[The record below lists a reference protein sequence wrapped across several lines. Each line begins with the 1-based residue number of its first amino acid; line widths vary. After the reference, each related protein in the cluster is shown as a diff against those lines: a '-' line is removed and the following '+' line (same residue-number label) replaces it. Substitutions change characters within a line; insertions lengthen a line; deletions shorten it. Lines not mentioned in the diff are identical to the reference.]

1 MTPARPSSPTRGM
14 AQLDLRA
21 LGRRRGSATRT
32 AAALA
37 ATLLVLAASVPS
49 ADAQPPA
56 APREIRAHFS
66 CSGDKTIDA
75 TFVVGNPASVRLA
88 LSDGRTLSLPQALSA
103 SGARYANGDESVVF
117 WNKGNTAFI
126 EEGGKTTYAGC
137 ATSR

>member
-1 MTPARPSSPTRGM
+1 M
-14 AQLDLRA
+14 AQLDRRA
-21 LGRRRGSATRT
+21 LVRRRVAAPRT

-37 ATLLVLAASVPS
+37 ATLLVLAASAPP
-49 ADAQPPA
+49 ADAQRPA

-66 CSGDKTIDA
+66 CDGDKAIDA
-75 TFVVGNPASVRLA
+75 TFVVGNPASVRLT

-103 SGARYANGDESVVF
+103 SGARYASGDESVVF
-117 WNKGNTAFI
+117 WNKGDTAFI